1 LNKWGF
7 ANFDETH
14 VITLRAQLT
23 SPLQLVT
30 LAAATLIL
38 LPLGYVTSQALSAEP
53 AVWSRL
59 WTTRIPELLTNT
71 IRLAASVACLTLVL
85 GISTA
90 WLVTRVQFPGR
101 RLWEG
106 ALVLP
111 LAMPTYVLAYIYS
124 YLLGFGGPIEQVWQ
138 LVAGPQA
145 RIFSPHSYLGAT
157 LVMTLDT
164 FPFVY
169 LLSRSA
175 LLNLNVSF
183 EEVSRAS
190 GISRMKTLWLVTL
203 PLMRPSIAAGLA
215 LVILYVVS
223 DFGAV
228 SLLRYQTLTY
238 AVFQQMTGR
247 SDNAA
252 ASILS
257 LLLVGLALLFL
268 VIERWFR
275 HRSRFYQTTG
285 RYRRPER
292 HRFGWLGT
300 SLVTGYLVLIVGAS
314 FGLPAYL
321 LTVWSLSPEAQATI
335 DSRFFGFLW
344 NSGFLA
350 ACAATGGVLIG
361 LPLAYMASRRPTWLN
376 LGCLQAAYAGYV
388 LPGPVAA
395 LAVLVLCLNLTPF
408 LYGSVLV
415 LIVAYVIHFLPAGLQ
430 SLEPALQQITPNL
443 EEVARTLGLGVRQT
457 WQRVTLPLMRNGF
470 IVAWVLIFLQTMK
483 ELPATLLL
491 RPVGF
496 DTLAIRV
503 WMEATEE
510 YYRLA
515 APSALLIVLLGLP
528 TLLLLLSKDWRAA

>member
-1 LNKWGF
+1 M
-7 ANFDETH
+7 
-14 VITLRAQLT
+14 ITTRFQLT
-23 SPLQLVT
+23 SPMQLVT
-30 LAAATLIL
+30 LASAALIL
-38 LPLGYVTSQALSAEP
+38 LPLGYVTSQALSADP

-59 WTTRIPELLTNT
+59 WTTRIPELLSNT
-71 IRLAASVACLTLVL
+71 IWLAASVACLTLVL
-85 GISTA
+85 GVSTA
-90 WLVTRVQFPGR
+90 WLVTRVEFPGR
-101 RLWEG
+101 GLWEG

-124 YLLGFGGPIEQVWQ
+124 YLLGFGGPAEQAWQ

-175 LLNLNVSF
+175 LLNMNVSF

-190 GISRMKTLWLVTL
+190 GISRTKTLWLVTL

-247 SDNAA
+247 SDNTA

-268 VIERWFR
+268 ITERWFR

-292 HRFGWLGT
+292 HRYGWLGT
-300 SLVTGYLVLIVGAS
+300 SLVTGYLAFVVSAA
-314 FGLPAYL
+314 FALPAYL
-321 LTVWSLSPEAQATI
+321 LVVWSLSPEAQATI
-335 DSRFFGFLW
+335 DSRFIGFLW

-361 LPLAYMASRRPTWLN
+361 LPLAYMASRRPNWLN

-395 LAVLVLCLNLTPF
+395 LAVLVLCLNVTPF

-415 LIVAYVIHFLPAGLQ
+415 LIVAYMIHFLPTGLQ

-457 WQRVTLPLMRNGF
+457 WQRVTLPLMRTGF
-470 IVAWVLIFLQTMK
+470 VVAWVLMFLQTMK

-503 WMEATEE
+503 WMEASEE

-528 TLLLLLSKDWRAA
+528 TLLLLFSKDWRAA

>member
-1 LNKWGF
+1 M
-7 ANFDETH
+7 
-14 VITLRAQLT
+14 ITIRQQLS
-23 SPLQLVT
+23 SPLQLVA
-30 LAAATLIL
+30 LASAGLIL
-38 LPLGYVTSQALSAEP
+38 LPLGYVTAQALSADP
-53 AVWSRL
+53 IVWSRL
-59 WTTRIPELLTNT
+59 WATRIPELLFNT
-71 IRLAASVACLTLVL
+71 VALAASVAIITLTLGV
-85 GISTA
+85 STA
-90 WLVTRVQFPGR
+90 WVVTRIDFPGR
-101 RLWEG
+101 RFWEG

-111 LAMPTYVLAYIYS
+111 LAMPTYVLAYVYS
-124 YLLGFGGPIEQVWQ
+124 YLLGFGGPIEHLWQ
-138 LVAGPQA
+138 LVAGSQA
-145 RIFSPHSYLGAT
+145 RVFSPHSYLGAT
-157 LVMTLDT
+157 IVMSLDT

-169 LLSRSA
+169 LLTRSA
-175 LLNLNVSF
+175 LLSLNVSF

-190 GISRMKTLWLVTL
+190 GVSRFWTLWRVTL
-203 PLMRPSIAAGLA
+203 PLMRPSIVAGLA

-247 SDNAA
+247 SDTSA

-268 VIERWFR
+268 VTERWFR

-285 RYRRPER
+285 RYRSPQR
-292 HRFGWLGT
+292 HRCGWAGAAFA
-300 SLVTGYLVLIVGAS
+300 TGYLGLILGAA
-314 FGLPAYL
+314 FAVPAYL
-321 LTVWSLSPEAQATI
+321 LVNWSFSPEAQAAL
-335 DSRFFGFLW
+335 DSRFVGFIS
-344 NSGFLA
+344 NSALLA
-350 ACAATGGVLIG
+350 AGAATGGVLIG
-361 LPLAYMASRRPTWLN
+361 LPLAYLASLRPNWLN

-395 LAVLVLCLNLTPF
+395 LAVLVLFTKLVPV

-443 EEVARTLGLGVRQT
+443 EEVSRSLGLGVRET
-457 WQRVTLPLMRNGF
+457 WRRVTLPLVRNGF
-470 IVAWVLIFLQTMK
+470 IVAWVLMFLQTIK

-503 WMEATEE
+503 WLEASEE
-510 YYRLA
+510 YYQLA
-515 APSALLIVLLGLP
+515 APSALLIVFLSLP
-528 TLLLLLSKDWRAA
+528 TLLLLVSKDWRAA

>member
-1 LNKWGF
+1 M
-7 ANFDETH
+7 
-14 VITLRAQLT
+14 ITLRPQFT

-30 LAAATLIL
+30 LVSAALIL
-38 LPLGYVTSQALSAEP
+38 LPLGYVTSQALSADP
-53 AVWSRL
+53 AVWNRL

-71 IRLAASVACLTLVL
+71 IRLSSSVACLTLLL
-85 GISTA
+85 GVSTA
-90 WLVTRVQFPGR
+90 WLVTRVEFPGR

-124 YLLGFGGPIEQVWQ
+124 YLLGFGGPVEHLWQ
-138 LVAGPQA
+138 LIAGPQA
-145 RIFSPHSYLGAT
+145 RILSPHSYFGAT

-175 LLNLNVSF
+175 LLNMNVSF

-247 SDNAA
+247 SDNTA

-268 VIERWFR
+268 ITERWFR

-292 HRFGWLGT
+292 HQFTWLGT
-300 SLVTGYLVLIVGAS
+300 SLVTGYLVLVVGAS
-314 FGLPAYL
+314 FALPAYL
-321 LTVWSLSPEAQATI
+321 LVMWSLSPEAQATV

-350 ACAATGGVLIG
+350 ACAATGGLLIG
-361 LPLAYMASRRPTWLN
+361 LPLAYMANRRPNWLN

-443 EEVARTLGLGVRQT
+443 EEVSRTLGLGVRQT
-457 WQRVTLPLMRNGF
+457 WRRVTLPLMRNGF

-503 WMEATEE
+503 WMEASEE
-510 YYRLA
+510 YYQLA

-528 TLLLLLSKDWRAA
+528 TLLLLLTKDWRAA

>member
-1 LNKWGF
+1 M
-7 ANFDETH
+7 TT
-14 VITLRAQLT
+14 IRQQLT
-23 SPLQLVT
+23 SPLQLVA
-30 LAAATLIL
+30 LASAALIL
-38 LPLGYVTSQALSAEP
+38 LPLGYVTSQAVLADP
-53 AVWSRL
+53 AVWNRL
-59 WTTRIPELLTNT
+59 WATRIPELLLNT
-71 IRLAASVACLTLVL
+71 VRLAASVACLTLVL
-85 GISTA
+85 GVSTA
-90 WLVTRVQFPGR
+90 WFVTRVEFPGR

-124 YLLGFGGPIEQVWQ
+124 YLLGFGGPVEQVWQ
-138 LVAGPQA
+138 TIAGPQA
-145 RIFSPHSYLGAT
+145 RIFSPQSYLGAT

-175 LLNLNVSF
+175 LLSMNVSF

-190 GISRMKTLWLVTL
+190 GISRLKTLWLVTL

-247 SDNAA
+247 SDNTA

-257 LLLVGLALLFL
+257 LLLVGLALVFL
-268 VIERWFR
+268 ITERWFR
-275 HRSRFYQTTG
+275 HRSRFYQTSG
-285 RYRRPER
+285 RYRSPER
-292 HRFGWLGT
+292 QRSGWLGT
-300 SLVTGYLVLIVGAS
+300 FLITGYLGLIVGAA

-321 LTVWSLSPEAQATI
+321 LISWCVSPEAQATI
-335 DSRFFGFLW
+335 DNRFYGFLW

-361 LPLAYMASRRPTWLN
+361 LPLAYLASRRPTWLN

-388 LPGPVAA
+388 LPGPVVA

-408 LYGSVLV
+408 IYGSVLV

-457 WQRVTLPLMRNGF
+457 WQRVTLPLVRNGF
-470 IVAWVLIFLQTMK
+470 VVAWVLMFLQTTK

-503 WMEATEE
+503 WMEASEE
-510 YYRLA
+510 YYQLA

-528 TLLLLLSKDWRAA
+528 TLVLLVSKDWRAV

>member
-1 LNKWGF
+1 
-7 ANFDETH
+7 
-14 VITLRAQLT
+14 VISIRQQLT
-23 SPLQLVT
+23 SPLQL
-30 LAAATLIL
+30 LALASASMVL
-38 LPLGYVTSQALSAEP
+38 LPLGYVTSQALLADR

-59 WTTRIPELLTNT
+59 WATRIAELISNT
-71 IRLAASVACLTLVL
+71 VGLASGVAFLTLIL
-85 GISTA
+85 GVSTA
-90 WLVTRVQFPGR
+90 WLVTRVEFPGR

-111 LAMPTYVLAYIYS
+111 LAMPTYVLAYVYS
-124 YLLGFGGPIEQVWQ
+124 YLLGFGGPVEHLWQ
-138 LVAGPQA
+138 LIAGPQA
-145 RIFSPHSYLGAT
+145 RVFSPHSFFGAT

-175 LLNLNVSF
+175 LLSMNVSF

-190 GISRMKTLWLVTL
+190 GVSRTATLWRVTL

-247 SDNAA
+247 SDNTA
-252 ASILS
+252 ASILG
-257 LLLVGLALLFL
+257 LLLVGLALLLL
-268 VIERWFR
+268 VTERWFR

-285 RYRRPER
+285 RYRSAER
-292 HRFGWLGT
+292 HQYGWIGT
-300 SLVTGYLVLIVGAS
+300 SLVTSYLALIIGAA

-321 LTVWSLSPEAQATI
+321 LISWSLSPEAQATI
-335 DSRFFGFLW
+335 DGRFYGFFW
-344 NSGFLA
+344 NSAFLA
-350 ACAATGGVLIG
+350 ACAATAGVLIG
-361 LPLAYMASRRPTWLN
+361 LPLAYLASRRPTLLN

-395 LAVLVLCLNLTPF
+395 LAVLVLCLKVAPF
-408 LYGSVLV
+408 VYGTVLI

-443 EEVARTLGLGVRQT
+443 EEVAHTLGLTVRQT
-457 WQRVTLPLMRNGF
+457 WYRVTLPLIRNGF
-470 IVAWVLIFLQTMK
+470 VVAWVLIFIHTMK

-491 RPVGF
+491 RPVGY

-503 WMEATEE
+503 WMEASEE
-510 YYRLA
+510 YYQLA

-528 TLLLLLSKDWRAA
+528 MLVLLVSRDWRAA

>member
-1 LNKWGF
+1 M
-7 ANFDETH
+7 T
-14 VITLRAQLT
+14 TLRAHLS

-30 LAAATLIL
+30 LASAALIL
-38 LPLGYVTSQALSAEP
+38 LPLGYVTSQALSADP

-71 IRLAASVACLTLVL
+71 IWLAASVACLTLLL
-85 GISTA
+85 GVSTA
-90 WLVTRVQFPGR
+90 WLVTRVEFPGR

-124 YLLGFGGPIEQVWQ
+124 YLLGFGGPVEHVWQ

-145 RIFSPHSYLGAT
+145 RIFSPQSYLGAT

-190 GISRMKTLWLVTL
+190 GISRLKTLWLVTL

-247 SDNAA
+247 SDNTA

-268 VIERWFR
+268 VTERWFR

-292 HRFGWLGT
+292 HRFRLAWNHAGHRLSYARRW
-300 SLVTGYLVLIVGAS
+300 SIVCAA
-314 FGLPAYL
+314 GLPARHL
-321 LTVWSLSPEAQATI
+321 ESLS
-335 DSRFFGFLW
+335 
-344 NSGFLA
+344 
-350 ACAATGGVLIG
+350 
-361 LPLAYMASRRPTWLN
+361 
-376 LGCLQAAYAGYV
+376 
-388 LPGPVAA
+388 
-395 LAVLVLCLNLTPF
+395 
-408 LYGSVLV
+408 
-415 LIVAYVIHFLPAGLQ
+415 
-430 SLEPALQQITPNL
+430 
-443 EEVARTLGLGVRQT
+443 
-457 WQRVTLPLMRNGF
+457 
-470 IVAWVLIFLQTMK
+470 
-483 ELPATLLL
+483 
-491 RPVGF
+491 
-496 DTLAIRV
+496 
-503 WMEATEE
+503 
-510 YYRLA
+510 
-515 APSALLIVLLGLP
+515 
-528 TLLLLLSKDWRAA
+528 

>member
-1 LNKWGF
+1 M
-7 ANFDETH
+7 
-14 VITLRAQLT
+14 QL
-23 SPLQLVT
+23 LT
-30 LAAATLIL
+30 LASAALIL
-38 LPLGYVTSQALSAEP
+38 LPLGYVTSQALSADP

-59 WTTRIPELLTNT
+59 WTTRIPELLSNT
-71 IRLAASVACLTLVL
+71 IWLAASVACLTLVL
-85 GISTA
+85 GVSTA
-90 WLVTRVQFPGR
+90 WLVTRVEFPGR
-101 RLWEG
+101 GLWEG

-124 YLLGFGGPIEQVWQ
+124 YLLGFGGPVEQAWQ
-138 LVAGPQA
+138 MVAGPQA

-175 LLNLNVSF
+175 LLNMNVSF

-190 GISRMKTLWLVTL
+190 GISRTKTLWLVTL

-247 SDNAA
+247 SDNTA

-268 VIERWFR
+268 ITERWFR

-292 HRFGWLGT
+292 HRYGWLGT
-300 SLVTGYLVLIVGAS
+300 SLVTGYLAFVVSAA
-314 FGLPAYL
+314 FAQPAYL
-321 LTVWSLSPEAQATI
+321 LVVWSLTPEAQATI
-335 DSRFFGFLW
+335 DSRFIGFLW

-361 LPLAYMASRRPTWLN
+361 LPLAYMASRRPNWLN

-395 LAVLVLCLNLTPF
+395 LAGLVLCLNVTPF

-415 LIVAYVIHFLPAGLQ
+415 LIVAYMIHFLPAGLQ

-457 WQRVTLPLMRNGF
+457 WQRVTLPLMRTGF
-470 IVAWVLIFLQTMK
+470 VVAWVLMFLQTMK

-503 WMEATEE
+503 WMEASEE

-528 TLLLLLSKDWRAA
+528 TLLLLFSKDWRAA

>member
-1 LNKWGF
+1 M
-7 ANFDETH
+7 
-14 VITLRAQLT
+14 ITIRQQLT
-23 SPLQLVT
+23 SPLQLVV
-30 LAAATLIL
+30 LASAALIL
-38 LPLGYVTSQALSAEP
+38 LPLGYVTSQAVLADP

-59 WTTRIPELLTNT
+59 WATRIPELLSNT
-71 IRLAASVACLTLVL
+71 VWLAASVGCLTVML
-85 GISTA
+85 GVSTA
-90 WLVTRVQFPGR
+90 WIVTRVEFPGR

-111 LAMPTYVLAYIYS
+111 LAMPTYVLAYVYS
-124 YLLGFGGPIEQVWQ
+124 YLLGFDGPVEHLWQ
-138 LVAGPQA
+138 MIAGPQA
-145 RIFSPHSYLGAT
+145 RIFSPQSYLGAT

-175 LLNLNVSF
+175 LLSMNVSF

-190 GISRMKTLWLVTL
+190 GISRLKTLWLVTL

-247 SDNAA
+247 SDNTA

-257 LLLVGLALLFL
+257 LLLVGLALVFL
-268 VIERWFR
+268 VTERWFR
-275 HRSRFYQTTG
+275 HRSRYYQTTG
-285 RYRRPER
+285 RYHLPER
-292 HRFGWLGT
+292 QRYGWLGT
-300 SLVTGYLVLIVGAS
+300 CLVTGYLSLIVGAA
-314 FGLPAYL
+314 FLLPAFL
-321 LTVWSLSPEAQATI
+321 LLKWSFSPEAQATI
-335 DSRFFGFLW
+335 DSRFYGFLW

-361 LPLAYMASRRPTWLN
+361 LPLAYLASRRPTWLN

-415 LIVAYVIHFLPAGLQ
+415 LIVAYVIHFLPVGLQ

-457 WQRVTLPLMRNGF
+457 WQRVTLPLVRNGF
-470 IVAWVLIFLQTMK
+470 VVAWVLMFLQTMK

-503 WMEATEE
+503 WMEASEE
-510 YYRLA
+510 YYQLA

-528 TLLLLLSKDWRAA
+528 TLVLLLSKDWRAA

>member
-1 LNKWGF
+1 
-7 ANFDETH
+7 
-14 VITLRAQLT
+14 VITIRSQLT

-30 LAAATLIL
+30 LASAALIL
-38 LPLGYVTSQALSAEP
+38 LPLGYVTSQALSADP

-59 WTTRIPELLTNT
+59 WTTRIPELLSNT
-71 IRLAASVACLTLVL
+71 IWLAASVACLTLVL
-85 GISTA
+85 GVSTA
-90 WLVTRVQFPGR
+90 WLVTRVELPGR
-101 RLWEG
+101 RLWEV

-124 YLLGFGGPIEQVWQ
+124 YLLGFGGPVEHLWQ
-138 LVAGPQA
+138 MVAGPQA
-145 RIFSPHSYLGAT
+145 RIISPHSYLGAT

-175 LLNLNVSF
+175 LLNMNVSF

-190 GISRMKTLWLVTL
+190 GVSRMNTLWLVTL
-203 PLMRPSIAAGLA
+203 PLMRPSIVAGLA

-247 SDNAA
+247 SDNTA

-257 LLLVGLALLFL
+257 ILLVGLALLFL
-268 VIERWFR
+268 ITERWFR

-292 HRFGWLGT
+292 HRYGWLGT
-300 SLVTGYLVLIVGAS
+300 SLATGYLLLTVGAS

-321 LTVWSLSPEAQATI
+321 LVVWSLSPEAQATM

-361 LPLAYMASRRPTWLN
+361 LPLAYMASRRPNWLN

-408 LYGSVLV
+408 LYGSVFV

-443 EEVARTLGLGVRQT
+443 EEVARSLGLGVRQT
-457 WQRVTLPLMRNGF
+457 WQRVTLPLMWTGF
-470 IVAWVLIFLQTMK
+470 VVAWVLMFLQTMK

-503 WMEATEE
+503 WMEASEE
-510 YYRLA
+510 YYQLA